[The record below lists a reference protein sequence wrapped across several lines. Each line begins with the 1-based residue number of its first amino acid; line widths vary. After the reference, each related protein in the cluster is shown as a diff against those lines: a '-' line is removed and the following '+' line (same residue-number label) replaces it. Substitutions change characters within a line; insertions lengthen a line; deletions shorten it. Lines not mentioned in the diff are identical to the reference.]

1 LNSIKAPLKHDLRE
15 LHKVLQKWPQPP
27 TVWAIVTFGCVHT
40 NEVKHLREQIVEHQ
54 LRFTTFLSG
63 ATFLP
68 ENALEETCDVFP
80 SEVPHLKILIEEDQ
94 APQTN
99 GQHPTTNGAELPQ
112 IVEIECEDVSAEWF
126 KIIGLIRSL
135 PPTLRLSHLVE
146 KLDQL
151 QSIAAETGLPKALQ
165 FSVDIVQV
173 LDLARKLDQRLI
185 CENHFSKDVKEE
197 L

>member
-27 TVWAIVTFGCVHT
+27 TIWAIVTFGCVHT
-40 NEVKHLREQIVEHQ
+40 SEVKHLREQILEHQ
-54 LRFTTFLSG
+54 LRFATFLSG

-68 ENALEETCDVFP
+68 EHALEETCDIFP
-80 SEVPHLKILIEEDQ
+80 DEVPDLKILVEENQ
-94 APQTN
+94 APKIN
-99 GQHPTTNGAELPQ
+99 GQHPNTNGAELPQ
-112 IVEIECEDVSAEWF
+112 VVEIEYEDVSIEWF
-126 KIIGLIRSL
+126 KIIGLIRAL

-151 QSIAAETGLPKALQ
+151 QSIAAETGLSQALQ
-165 FSVDIVQV
+165 FSLDIVQV
-173 LDLARKLDQRLI
+173 LDLARKLDQRLV

>member
-1 LNSIKAPLKHDLRE
+1 
-15 LHKVLQKWPQPP
+15 
-27 TVWAIVTFGCVHT
+27 
-40 NEVKHLREQIVEHQ
+40 
-54 LRFTTFLSG
+54 LSG

-68 ENALEETCDVFP
+68 EHALEETCDVFP
-80 SEVPHLKILIEEDQ
+80 VDVPDLKILDEEDQ
-94 APQTN
+94 APKTN

-112 IVEIECEDVSAEWF
+112 IVEIEYEDVSTEWF
-126 KIIGLIRSL
+126 KIIGLIRTL

-151 QSIAAETGLPKALQ
+151 QSVAAETGLLQSLQ
-165 FSVDIVQV
+165 FSLDIVQV
-173 LDLARKLDQRLI
+173 LDLARKLDQRLV

>member
-1 LNSIKAPLKHDLRE
+1 LSSIKAPLKHDLRE

-40 NEVKHLREQIVEHQ
+40 NEVKHLREQIVEHE
-54 LRFTTFLSG
+54 LRFATFLSG

-68 ENALEETCDVFP
+68 EHALEETCDVFP
-80 SEVPHLKILIEEDQ
+80 VDVPDLKILDEEDQ
-94 APQTN
+94 APKTN

-112 IVEIECEDVSAEWF
+112 IVEIEYEDVSTEWF
-126 KIIGLIRSL
+126 KIIGLIRTL

-151 QSIAAETGLPKALQ
+151 QSIAAETGLLQSLQ
-165 FSVDIVQV
+165 FSLDIVQV
-173 LDLARKLDQRLI
+173 LDLARKLDQRLV

>member
-68 ENALEETCDVFP
+68 EHPLEETCDVFP
-80 SEVPHLKILIEEDQ
+80 SEIPVLKISIEEDQ
-94 APQTN
+94 PPKTN
-99 GQHPTTNGAELPQ
+99 GRHPTTNGAELPQ
-112 IVEIECEDVSAEWF
+112 IVEIEYEGVSAEWF
-126 KIIGLIRSL
+126 KIIGLIRAL

-151 QSIAAETGLPKALQ
+151 QSIAAETGLPQALQ
-165 FSVDIVQV
+165 FSLDIVQV
-173 LDLARKLDQRLI
+173 LDLARKLDQRLV

>member
-1 LNSIKAPLKHDLRE
+1 
-15 LHKVLQKWPQPP
+15 VLQKWPQPP

-54 LRFTTFLSG
+54 LRFATFLSG

-68 ENALEETCDVFP
+68 EHTLEETCDVFAV
-80 SEVPHLKILIEEDQ
+80 EVPAEVPDLKILVEKDQ
-94 APQTN
+94 SPKTN

-112 IVEIECEDVSAEWF
+112 IVEIEYEDVSTEWF
-126 KIIGLIRSL
+126 KIIGLIRAL

-151 QSIAAETGLPKALQ
+151 QSIAADTGLSQALQ
-165 FSVDIVQV
+165 FSLDIVQV
-173 LDLARKLDQRLI
+173 LDLARKLDQRLV
-185 CENHFSKDVKEE
+185 CDNHFSKDVKEE